1 MFVCSDCGNESLK
14 WQWQCSFCKSWNT
27 LKEFR
32 ESKASK
38 KSNAQIKQLEKIDNK
53 RKSEERIISSSSELN
68 TVLWWWIVATS
79 LILLSWEPG
88 IWKSTLALWFAKW
101 IKDKKIIY
109 ISWEETLN
117 QISSRAQRM
126 NIKNENVSILTE
138 SNFENIIKTVE
149 NIESDILIIDSVSV
163 ISSDEV
169 NWSSGSINQIKHISE
184 ELMNFAKTRNTTIL
198 MIWHITKDWNLA
210 GPKML
215 EHMVDQVLYFEG
227 NKFDDIRILRSFK
240 NRFWN
245 TSEVALFKMKETWL
259 EDIQNPGLEFI
270 TNTKENWIVGS
281 SLSIT
286 MEWSRPLLVEIEA
299 LSTYTKFWYP
309 KRSSRWIE
317 SSKLDMIIAVLWKY
331 TSVKLDSYDV
341 YINIAR
347 GLKIDEPAVDLAII
361 ASIISSKIGIK
372 IKRDTIFI
380 WEISLT
386 WKVKK
391 VFNIEKRIKEASKL
405 WIKNIIIPDI
415 DLEIK
420 DLNLIKID
428 KIWDLISKIE
438 N

>member
-68 TVLWWWIVATS
+68 TVLWWWIVPAS

>member
-38 KSNAQIKQLEKIDNK
+38 KSNAQIKQLEKINNK

-68 TVLWWWIVATS
+68 TVLWWWIVPAS

-331 TSVKLDSYDV
+331 TSIKLDSYDV